1 MSKPIVV
8 CEGLVHIYKSHT
20 VEVVALQGLDLL
32 VDPDEV
38 VAVVGRSGSGKTTL
52 MNILAGVEVPTAG
65 SAMVAGK
72 DLAAMDEAERDLY
85 RRTVVGY
92 TLQHS
97 QANLAADLSSLEN
110 VMSPMHYGSA
120 ADRHLRAVDLLRA
133 MGIDKLADRVPGQ
146 LSGGEAQ
153 RLAIAIA
160 LANEPKLLLADEPTA
175 ELDETTSDR
184 LLSDLQVVL
193 QDRGTAAIF
202 VTHDTQVQKHTNR
215 VVEIRDGKTS
225 TETRWREVGDGY
237 VADQVLIMDR
247 AGRLQLPKSIVEK
260 LKLGGRVRAHVE
272 GDEVR
277 IRRVDEE
284 TNDS

>member
-1 MSKPIVV
+1 MSNPIVI
-8 CEGLVHIYKSHT
+8 CEGLVHIYKDRN
-20 VEVVALQGLDLL
+20 VEVVALQGLDLA
-32 VDPDEV
+32 VDPGEV
-38 VAVVGRSGSGKTTL
+38 VAIVGRSGSGKTTL

-65 SAMVAGK
+65 TAIVAGN
-72 DLAAMDEAERDLY
+72 DLAAMDEADRDIY

-97 QANLAADLSSLEN
+97 QANLASDLTALEN
-110 VMSPMHYGSA
+110 VVLPMHDHSA
-120 ADRHLRAVDLLRA
+120 AERNHRAHDLLHS
-133 MGIDKLADRVPGQ
+133 MGIDKLAHRVPGQ

-160 LANEPKLLLADEPTA
+160 LANEPRLLLTDEPTA
-175 ELDETTSDR
+175 ELDEVTSDR
-184 LLSDLQVVL
+184 LLSDLAFVL
-193 QDRGTAAIF
+193 RERGTAAIF

-225 TETRWREVGDGY
+225 TETRWREAGDGY
-237 VADQVLIMDR
+237 VTDQVLIMDR
-247 AGRLQLPKSIVEK
+247 AGRLQLPKAIVEK

-277 IRRVDEE
+277 IRRVEGEKD
-284 TNDS
+284 DG